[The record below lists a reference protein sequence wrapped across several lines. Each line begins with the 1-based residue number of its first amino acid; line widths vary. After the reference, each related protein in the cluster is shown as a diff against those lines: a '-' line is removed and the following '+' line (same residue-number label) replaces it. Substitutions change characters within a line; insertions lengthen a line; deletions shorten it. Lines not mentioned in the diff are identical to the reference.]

1 MLSEDLNQNYLTEV
15 AKACDFC
22 LKPCSYSIINNSGN
36 QKNYNDDKTIDLILI
51 GECRSNVGKRLPEND
66 LEIEI
71 YRSGLDIS
79 ITLSWLFFHNK
90 PILWH
95 GKYSLWM
102 DSSIGSR
109 VDTPDDAYKLE
120 ALARRLRSSFYLD
133 E

>member
-1 MLSEDLNQNYLTEV
+1 MLSEDSNQDLLTEV

-22 LKPCSYSIINNSGN
+22 LKPCSYSVIDNSGD
-36 QKNYNDDKTIDLILI
+36 QKNYNEDKIIDLILI
-51 GECRSNVGKRLPEND
+51 GECRSSDGKRLPEND

-79 ITLSWLFFHNK
+79 ITLSWLSFPSK

-95 GKYSLWM
+95 GKHSLWM
-102 DSSIGSR
+102 DSTIGSR

-120 ALARRLRSSFYLD
+120 ALARRLSSSFCLD

>member
-1 MLSEDLNQNYLTEV
+1 MLSEDSNQDLLTEV

-22 LKPCSYSIINNSGN
+22 LKPCSFSVIEKSGDQEINI
-36 QKNYNDDKTIDLILI
+36 KDKIIDLILI
-51 GECRSNVGKRLPEND
+51 GECRSNDGIRLPEND

-79 ITLSWLFFHNK
+79 ITLSWLSFPNK

-95 GKYSLWM
+95 GKHSLWM
-102 DSSIGSR
+102 DSTIGSR
-109 VDTPDDAYKLE
+109 VDTPDDAYNLE
-120 ALARRLRSSFYLD
+120 ALARRLRSFFCLD